1 MNTAIKIA
9 VVSILVIFAIAGVVS
24 LSRADSHKKSE
35 MNREE
40 QILFTQKLLQRFSFL
55 TISPTQTL
63 NKDVKEAIKGF
74 YRKEF
79 NKTHSGEWEI
89 SVLKDLM
96 DRRLITMPQIGE
108 TIYAEE
114 SLNLSEFS
122 FDMNFKSAL
131 NKKNFVVNDFGFTAV
146 KSSEKGDPFCYPSP
160 KDCIDN
166 KRIFSPN
173 PHNAVTGDF
182 NGDGFQDLAIAWVY
196 FTHTMPRSQTPS
208 HIRIYLNNG
217 NGKIISTP
225 SIYKNGKMPLRH
237 MLYRMTVN
245 DFNGDGVDDIFA
257 GSMGVIKRIKNT
269 GSITD
274 FEPHVLLLS
283 DGNGKLVDSSKLIEG
298 QEDGGLAVG
307 ASFSHTSSSGDIDCD
322 GDYDIYS
329 GGILFLNNGEG
340 RFLNKKDVLP
350 RQLGVMANPPKG
362 ASVIADINRDGCGDL
377 ITFDFSGNGHI
388 WQSVNGKNNIRNLA
402 DLKINHQ
409 YGKNNMQV
417 NNAVAGDINRD
428 GMIDVIAAIHRK
440 DPYYLGR
447 RITILK
453 NISGK
458 LQDMSKDL
466 IVDERDLDNKKFAQA
481 HGEGSLSL
489 MDYDRDGDLDIIDSF
504 GGSMKGD
511 DRLGMTI
518 FENSGKGQFTQ
529 VPQSDLIV
537 LTEQMIDGFKPNR
550 TTLSYGYPLNID
562 DEGMIDYVSFTQ
574 APYSDDYSTFIG
586 YSVLGK

>member
-1 MNTAIKIA
+1 MHTIIKIA
-9 VVSILVIFAIAGVVS
+9 VVSVLALFAIVGVVS
-24 LSRADSHKKSE
+24 ISKAEKYELSE

-55 TISPTQTL
+55 TISPSQTL
-63 NKDVKEAIKGF
+63 NKDVKEAIRGF

-79 NKTHSGEWEI
+79 NKRHSGEWEI

-96 DRRLITMPQIGE
+96 DRRLITMPQIGG

-114 SLNLSEFS
+114 NFNLSKLS
-122 FDMNFKSAL
+122 FNMNYISAL
-131 NKKNFVVNDFGFTAV
+131 NKQNFAANNIGFTAI
-146 KSSEKGDPFCYPSP
+146 KSSEKSNPFCYPTP

-166 KRIFSPN
+166 NRIFSPN
-173 PHNAVTGDF
+173 PHNAVRGDF
-182 NGDGFQDLAIAWVY
+182 NGDGYQDLAIAWVY
-196 FTHTMPRSQTPS
+196 FTHTMPRLETPS

-217 NGKIISTP
+217 NGKIISSP
-225 SIYKNGKMPLRH
+225 SIYADGKMPLRH

-245 DFNGDGVDDIFA
+245 DFNGDGIDDIFA

-269 GSITD
+269 GSIAD

-283 DGNGKLVDSSKLIEG
+283 DGDGKLVDSSKLIEG

-322 GDYDIYS
+322 GDDDIYS
-329 GGILFLNNGEG
+329 GGILLLNNGEG
-340 RFLNKKDVLP
+340 RFLNKKDALP

-388 WQSVNGKNNIRNLA
+388 WQSQDGKNNKRKLLNLE
-402 DLKINHQ
+402 ISHR

-417 NNAVAGDINRD
+417 NDAVAGDINGD
-428 GMIDVIAAIHRK
+428 GMMDVIAAVHRK
-440 DPYYLGR
+440 NPYYVGR
-447 RITILK
+447 RIAILK
-453 NISGK
+453 NISGTLK
-458 LQDMSKDL
+458 DMSEQLIKDK
-466 IVDERDLDNKKFAQA
+466 RDQENQNFAQA

-489 MDYDRDGDLDIIDSF
+489 IDFDSDGDLDIIDSF
-504 GGSMKGD
+504 GGSIEGD

-518 FENSGKGQFTQ
+518 FENSGEGHFTE
-529 VPQSDLIV
+529 VPQSELV
-537 LTEQMIDGFKPNR
+537 VVTEQMIDGFKSNR
-550 TTLSYGYPLNID
+550 TTLSYGYPINID
-562 DEGMIDYVSFTQ
+562 NEGLIDYVSFTQ
-574 APYSDDYSTFIG
+574 APYSESSSTFIG